1 MSAARF
7 LRALRALTI
16 PWEDFKAWRR
26 AEKRVAPRGAR
37 GRIYARKALAA
48 AAEPPHLKIG
58 ARGAPSVP
66 GRPGNV
72 MAARRV
78 GVARIRPR
86 RVFRARDGEWH
97 DLAPDGR
104 PNGREREQ

>member
-16 PWEDFKAWRR
+16 LWEDFKAWRR

-37 GRIYARKALAA
+37 GRIYAKKAPAA
-48 AAEPPHLKIG
+48 AA
-58 ARGAPSVP
+58 VP

-72 MAARRV
+72 MAAGRAPTVRV
-78 GVARIRPR
+78 APR
-86 RVFRARDGEWH
+86 RVFRAGAGEWH
-97 DLAPDGR
+97 AVAPSGE
-104 PNGREREQ
+104 PSNREREG